1 MREAK
6 VKARKGLQRHRWM
19 GAWKDVVSVY
29 TDVRAVNAVEIYRGI
44 TVNNFNNSPIFL
56 TVNIF
61 SSAVS

>member
-1 MREAK
+1 
-6 VKARKGLQRHRWM
+6 M